1 MRRVRNG
8 LVKGGTR
15 ENRPPPGVEKAC
27 LFLKKKSGER
37 NVVCSEE
44 GIHGSRK
51 KGESCPLSQASMGT
65 TDSTQICQG
74 SCFFTEK
81 VFPSV
86 KSTVQSPGLDHLEV
100 FRVSQRERSL
110 EARLLVQIVNQAG
123 KCSISPASSCHL
135 EMSSRKE
142 QPLYHRGYKRNRD

>member
-8 LVKGGTR
+8 RVKGGTR

-74 SCFFTEK
+74 SCFLPRKYFRPSSRQCK
-81 VFPSV
+81 VRAWITWRFFGFPSV
-86 KSTVQSPGLDHLEV
+86 KGPLRLDCL
-100 FRVSQRERSL
+100 FRS
-110 EARLLVQIVNQAG
+110 
-123 KCSISPASSCHL
+123 
-135 EMSSRKE
+135 
-142 QPLYHRGYKRNRD
+142 